1 MPATL
6 MRPRAPKPGK
16 RVFLEYIKPLWSK
29 LSFSQKVAVRN
40 LFRYKKRFWMTVIG
54 IAGCTALIVT
64 GFGIRDSIL
73 DIMDLQY
80 DEIYGYQAQ
89 ASLIDNYSDDELQ
102 EVIDYLD
109 ADERIKQYLPYN
121 QISIN
126 MEGERTIEGY
136 LFTVA
141 DGDDL
146 EGLVELRTRQDHQ
159 PVTLSDDGLVLT
171 EKAADLLGVDI
182 GDTLTIVNGD
192 TRVEAA
198 ISAITENYVMHYA
211 YITDNYYQQL
221 FGEAVEDN
229 SILISFSENDESLI
243 GEASSDLLT
252 LDAITSLSQLAS
264 TRDSIASSME
274 SIDYAVV
281 IIIVC
286 AAALA
291 FVVLY
296 NLTNINITERIRE
309 LATLKVL
316 GFNDREMGAFVYRE
330 NVCLTLLWVILG
342 LIMGK
347 FVHQW
352 LVMTIEIDMVMFG
365 RSVQPISYLYA
376 VLLTLAFSLIVNIFA
391 NRKLRKIDMVESLKS
406 VE

>member
-1 MPATL
+1 
-6 MRPRAPKPGK
+6 
-16 RVFLEYIKPLWSK
+16 
-29 LSFSQKVAVRN
+29 
-40 LFRYKKRFWMTVIG
+40 
-54 IAGCTALIVT
+54 
-64 GFGIRDSIL
+64 
-73 DIMDLQY
+73 
-80 DEIYGYQAQ
+80 
-89 ASLIDNYSDDELQ
+89 
-102 EVIDYLD
+102 
-109 ADERIKQYLPYN
+109 
-121 QISIN
+121 
-126 MEGERTIEGY
+126 
-136 LFTVA
+136 
-141 DGDDL
+141 
-146 EGLVELRTRQDHQ
+146 
-159 PVTLSDDGLVLT
+159 
-171 EKAADLLGVDI
+171 
-182 GDTLTIVNGD
+182 
-192 TRVEAA
+192 
-198 ISAITENYVMHYA
+198 MHYA

-330 NVCLTLLWVILG
+330 NVCLTLLGVILG

-376 VLLTLAFSLIVNIFA
+376 VLLTQAFSLIVNIFA

>member
-1 MPATL
+1 
-6 MRPRAPKPGK
+6 
-16 RVFLEYIKPLWSK
+16 
-29 LSFSQKVAVRN
+29 
-40 LFRYKKRFWMTVIG
+40 
-54 IAGCTALIVT
+54 
-64 GFGIRDSIL
+64 
-73 DIMDLQY
+73 
-80 DEIYGYQAQ
+80 
-89 ASLIDNYSDDELQ
+89 
-102 EVIDYLD
+102 
-109 ADERIKQYLPYN
+109 
-121 QISIN
+121 
-126 MEGERTIEGY
+126 
-136 LFTVA
+136 
-141 DGDDL
+141 
-146 EGLVELRTRQDHQ
+146 
-159 PVTLSDDGLVLT
+159 
-171 EKAADLLGVDI
+171 
-182 GDTLTIVNGD
+182 
-192 TRVEAA
+192 
-198 ISAITENYVMHYA
+198 MHYA

-330 NVCLTLLWVILG
+330 NVCLTLLGVILG